1 MKSKKIMH
9 DIFQNLE
16 IGIGEVSK
24 LTGVSQR
31 QLRYWETKGY
41 IKPIS
46 DDQSGVRR
54 YNLATLYLIV
64 FIKEQLDEGFTLS
77 AAFEHS
83 KDIRL
88 KSRIVHQ
95 FFRETFDD
103 VKVTDSTKGYGE
115 IDLGEFQAEDGSM
128 HHLKGVVDEKGQYV
142 KMDE

>member
-1 MKSKKIMH
+1 MH

-88 KSRIVHQ
+88 KSRSVHQ
-95 FFRETFDD
+95 F
-103 VKVTDSTKGYGE
+103 
-115 IDLGEFQAEDGSM
+115 II
-128 HHLKGVVDEKGQYV
+128 
-142 KMDE
+142 

>member
-64 FIKEQLDEGFTLS
+64 FIKEQLGEGFTLS

-83 KDIRL
+83 KDIQL

-128 HHLKGVVDEKGQYV
+128 HHFKGVVDEKGQYV
-142 KMDE
+142 KIDE

>member
-103 VKVTDSTKGYGE
+103 VKVTDSTKGYE
-115 IDLGEFQAEDGSM
+115 KLTLT
-128 HHLKGVVDEKGQYV
+128 LKISSLPMV
-142 KMDE
+142 KSQ

>member
-103 VKVTDSTKGYGE
+103 VK
-115 IDLGEFQAEDGSM
+115 
-128 HHLKGVVDEKGQYV
+128 
-142 KMDE
+142 

>member
-54 YNLATLYLIV
+54 YNLATLYLIG

-128 HHLKGVVDEKGQYV
+128 HHFKGVVDEKGQYV
-142 KMDE
+142 KIDE

>member
-54 YNLATLYLIV
+54 YNLATLYLIA

-103 VKVTDSTKGYGE
+103 VKVTNSTKGYGE

-128 HHLKGVVDEKGQYV
+128 HHFKGVVDEKGQYV

>member
-54 YNLATLYLIV
+54 YNLATLYLIA

-128 HHLKGVVDEKGQYV
+128 HHFKGVVDEKGQYV

>member
-54 YNLATLYLIV
+54 YNLATLYLIA
-64 FIKEQLDEGFTLS
+64 FIKEQLDEGFTLY

-103 VKVTDSTKGYGE
+103 VKVTNSTKGYGE

-128 HHLKGVVDEKGQYV
+128 HHFKGVVDEKGQYV

>member
-1 MKSKKIMH
+1 MH

-31 QLRYWETKGY
+31 QLHYWETKGY

-64 FIKEQLDEGFTLS
+64 FIKEQLDEDFTLS

-128 HHLKGVVDEKGQYV
+128 HHFKGVVDEKGQYV

>member
-31 QLRYWETKGY
+31 HLRYWETKGY

-64 FIKEQLDEGFTLS
+64 FITEQLDEGCTLS

-103 VKVTDSTKGYGE
+103 VKVTDSTKGYGK

-128 HHLKGVVDEKGQYV
+128 HHFKGVVDEKGQYV
-142 KMDE
+142 RMDE